1 MLNANILSGIDP
13 VTNLL
18 CIVRFFLLAIFI
30 TTATLVQAQHTIKGV
45 VQDLNDE
52 PVGFCHVVN
61 KTFGIGKVSDR
72 HGKFEISA
80 RKGDTLHFSYVGF
93 KSLALTIESVHL
105 VNFMKITL
113 PEDSLL
119 LPSITIYADPYY
131 KVPLNLKGEPIVM
144 SGITVDDMT
153 QEIKP
158 GSVRAG
164 APGMAG
170 VLSPGVTLYGPI
182 TYFSR
187 DEREKRAAEVAYEET
202 RQTITYQKFVAQDS
216 VRIKICDIYKI
227 NNDQYDEL
235 IVMLNSEFPG
245 IQKEYNPKDIWN
257 WLLVHFNRSVH
268 LYHR

>member
-1 MLNANILSGIDP
+1 MLKLDTQNGNHQRSI
-13 VTNLL
+13 LL
-18 CIVRFFLLAIFI
+18 CNVRFYLLAILITI
-30 TTATLVQAQHTIKGV
+30 TTLGHAQHTLKGI
-45 VQDLNDE
+45 VQDVKDE

-72 HGKFEISA
+72 LGKFEISA
-80 RKGDTLHFSYVGF
+80 RKGDTLHFSYVGY
-93 KSLALTIESVHL
+93 KSLELIIESVHL

-113 PEDSLL
+113 PEDSLM

-131 KVPLNLKGEPIVM
+131 KVPINLKGEPIVM
-144 SGITVDDMT
+144 SGITVEDMT

-158 GSVRAG
+158 GSVRPG

-187 DEREKRAAEVAYEET
+187 DEREKRAAEEAYVET
-202 RQTITYQKFVAQDS
+202 RETITYQKFVAQDS
-216 VRIKICDIYKI
+216 VRTKLCSIYKI

-245 IQKEYNPKDIWN
+245 IQKEFNPKDIWN

-268 LYHR
+268 LYSR